1 MYRGRS
7 WFLIIKF
14 GYNLGDAVH
23 MFCQQREAHSHHAWG
38 TECHYEPILD
48 GGSGVFAAAHSD
60 HDDGEEEEEAGHGE
74 AHAVHGLV
82 AHNDVTVDLVLYAR
96 YTGATDTETW
106 YLANETNAK
115 ETFEIFST
123 TELGLNI
130 YMT

>member
-7 WFLIIKF
+7 WFLKIKF

-23 MFCQQREAHSHHAWG
+23 IFGQQREAHSHHAWG
-38 TECHYEPILD
+38 TECRYEPILD
-48 GGSGVFAAAHSD
+48 GSSGVFAAAHLD

-82 AHNDVTVDLVLYAR
+82 AYNDVTVDLVLYAR

-106 YLANETNAK
+106 YLAN
-115 ETFEIFST
+115 
-123 TELGLNI
+123 
-130 YMT
+130 